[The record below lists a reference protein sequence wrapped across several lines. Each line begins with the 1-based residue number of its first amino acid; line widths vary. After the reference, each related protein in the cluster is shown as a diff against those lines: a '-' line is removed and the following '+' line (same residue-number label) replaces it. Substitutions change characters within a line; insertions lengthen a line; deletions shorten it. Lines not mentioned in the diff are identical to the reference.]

1 MSASTNP
8 PSILLERRH
17 ILSHEWIIRPYNG
30 PRMEHIIRQITTT
43 HYKSIKHDASA
54 VDWPVDPVGA
64 FGKGQT
70 GHTYCG
76 SWWIHGLLWIVCILF
91 WLVVD
96 LPLWKILVSWGW
108 LFPKCGKIKH
118 VPNHQPVLF
127 DYFKIYFSHHLD
139 SHGLSSNHF
148 KHNKQ
153 QITAIAPS
161 NGQRKN
167 EEQRSLQ
174 LGHLKL
180 NQLL

>member
-1 MSASTNP
+1 MYKDDLRFSMIFQFANCEITKGYVFKW
-8 PSILLERRH
+8 
-17 ILSHEWIIRPYNG
+17 LSRIRPRDLPQELRTTVNDG
-30 PRMEHIIRQITTT
+30 QDIPRMIRIT
-43 HYKSIKHDASA
+43 I
-54 VDWPVDPVGA
+54 
-64 FGKGQT
+64 
-70 GHTYCG
+70 
-76 SWWIHGLLWIVCILF
+76 
-91 WLVVD
+91 WLVAY
-96 LPLWKILVSWGW
+96 LLLWKIWVRQLGW
-108 LFPKCGKIKH
+108 WHSKYMESHKSH